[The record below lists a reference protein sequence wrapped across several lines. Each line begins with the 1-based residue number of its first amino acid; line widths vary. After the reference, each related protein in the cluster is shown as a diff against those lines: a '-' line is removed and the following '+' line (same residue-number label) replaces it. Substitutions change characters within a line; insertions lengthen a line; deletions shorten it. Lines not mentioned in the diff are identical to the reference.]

1 MLDLKG
7 IIPALISPMDKEG
20 KLDTG
25 PIPSVLKFCIERGIR
40 GVFVGGSTGEGFC
53 LTTEERKHLTEVVVQ
68 EVSARVPVVV
78 HVGSLNFREVLDLSE
93 HAFTAGADA
102 ISSVVP
108 FYYKYSLDEVRNYY
122 RAIAEASTL
131 PTIIYAFSQVAT
143 STYPSAEFVDAML
156 SFDGIYGIK
165 FTDLDLARMQSM
177 KQLAKG
183 KFHIYG
189 GVDVMALPM
198 FCMGADGLIG
208 SNYGALP
215 EPWVA
220 IYNTFQS
227 GDLRKALKMQDRI
240 GYYVRSFKHLWGA
253 QRAKI
258 LLKVRGIDV
267 GDAWL
272 PKGSSTA
279 EDFALC
285 RKLWDELVTDPVFE
299 GHIRQ

>member
-1 MLDLKG
+1 MRPVVSGQNPLRNPLNVLLGTEAHVRLLRVLADET
-7 IIPALISPMDKEG
+7 D
-20 KLDTG
+20 G
-25 PIPSVLKFCIERGIR
+25 PLTAPDAARRSGLTIR
-40 GVFVGGSTGEGFC
+40 GTRKALNRLLKSGMVVRVGGG
-53 LTTEERKHLTEVVVQ
+53 RKHQYELRRSDELVKALQ
-68 EVSARVPVVV
+68 KLFQSEKDRY
-78 HVGSLNFREVLDLSE
+78 EDLLGVINE
-93 HAFTAGADA
+93 GMEK
-102 ISSVVP
+102 VVP
-108 FYYKYSLDEVRNYY
+108 
-122 RAIAEASTL
+122 
-131 PTIIYAFSQVAT
+131 
-143 STYPSAEFVDAML
+143 YPSSAWIQEFPAEFVDAMI

-183 KFHIYG
+183 QFHIYG

-272 PKGSSTA
+272 PKGPSTA